1 MEATLPATPAD
12 DVRKLTSKVRTD
24 HHIWGIYIFIVL
36 ISIVELFSASIQEV
50 NPGDIYG
57 PIKRHV
63 LFLGVGLLIML
74 GLQFVHYRRIYAAIP
89 FYFAISF
96 IAMLYVLLFGT
107 RINGA
112 ERAIDLG
119 FATVLPAE
127 FLKLGAALIVAW
139 ILSRSKLRNNG
150 RVSFRG
156 FLWCTAAIG
165 ASCLILIF
173 QGLSN
178 AILVGIIGM
187 AMMLVGGVEWKH
199 FGIGAL
205 VIGLAGLCF
214 VGYMTREK
222 PLEDITA
229 EQMRVYTLNKQD
241 PDSVRAGEAR
251 GKTWKARIDRFLAPD
266 KHLAKITDDNKQEQM
281 SFIAQAHG
289 GLFGVGVGNSRENA
303 RLPLAFSDYIYAII
317 IEELGLFVGLL
328 LLLSYLW
335 LLGRA
340 AHLTMNFRQTL
351 PGIMVI
357 GCAFVI
363 VLQALYHMAIVSGV
377 APVSGQPLPLISKGG
392 TGVIA
397 TSIAFGIMLSISRHA
412 ARYNDSVA
420 VKQEL
425 AVLPQSLQSD
435 NPLVPKDAIT
445 D

>member
-205 VIGLAGLCF
+205 VIGLAGICF

-241 PDSVRAGEAR
+241 PDSVRVGEAR

-425 AVLPQSLQSD
+425 AVLPQNLQSD

>member
-1 MEATLPATPAD
+1 MEATLPASPAD

-50 NPGDIYG
+50 NPGDNYG

-222 PLEDITA
+222 PLE
-229 EQMRVYTLNKQD
+229 YTLNKQD

-377 APVSGQPLPLISKGG
+377 APVSGQPLPLISKCG

>member
-1 MEATLPATPAD
+1 
-12 DVRKLTSKVRTD
+12 
-24 HHIWGIYIFIVL
+24 
-36 ISIVELFSASIQEV
+36 
-50 NPGDIYG
+50 
-57 PIKRHV
+57 
-63 LFLGVGLLIML
+63 
-74 GLQFVHYRRIYAAIP
+74 
-89 FYFAISF
+89 
-96 IAMLYVLLFGT
+96 
-107 RINGA
+107 
-112 ERAIDLG
+112 
-119 FATVLPAE
+119 
-127 FLKLGAALIVAW
+127 
-139 ILSRSKLRNNG
+139 
-150 RVSFRG
+150 
-156 FLWCTAAIG
+156 
-165 ASCLILIF
+165 
-173 QGLSN
+173 
-178 AILVGIIGM
+178 
-187 AMMLVGGVEWKH
+187 
-199 FGIGAL
+199 
-205 VIGLAGLCF
+205 
-214 VGYMTREK
+214 
-222 PLEDITA
+222 
-229 EQMRVYTLNKQD
+229 
-241 PDSVRAGEAR
+241 
-251 GKTWKARIDRFLAPD
+251 
-266 KHLAKITDDNKQEQM
+266 M